1 MMNTKYL
8 SLTGPN
14 IQYEDFQISISNEES
29 ILLIK

>member
-8 SLTGPN
+8 PLNGLN
-14 IQYEDFQISISNEES
+14 IQYEDFQISIANDES